1 MYIHD
6 SKGNSSPVL
15 AAQSRW
21 ERHAI
26 HILLPIW
33 FRCQELSVSPGYS
46 RPQAS
51 CAALITGLC
60 FLNLALCWY
69 QKNSCAWLNPQSHL
83 GLSHLSLLREVFL
96 CWIWSRQLTCI
107 TYFPVFFLLNSHQ
120 FSTFFFFLRSKNKIS
135 AISLPSPYHNQKNN
149 NVDIKGIAESL
160 RDRTV
165 QVPDVTDQA
174 CFSTSY
180 LAFTEVYG

>member
-21 ERHAI
+21 GRHAI

-46 RPQAS
+46 RLQAS
-51 CAALITGLC
+51 CAALITGLS

-69 QKNSCAWLNPQSHL
+69 QKNSCAWLNPWSHL
-83 GLSHLSLLREVFL
+83 GLSHLSLLREAFL
-96 CWIWSRQLTCI
+96 CWIWSRQLTCLTI
-107 TYFPVFFLLNSHQ
+107 FQYFFDWIAISFLPPSSFWDPRTRCLPYLFLLP
-120 FSTFFFFLRSKNKIS
+120 TTTRK
-135 AISLPSPYHNQKNN
+135 
-149 NVDIKGIAESL
+149 
-160 RDRTV
+160 T
-165 QVPDVTDQA
+165 TM
-174 CFSTSY
+174 
-180 LAFTEVYG
+180 